1 MSPEEYVSFDDLQK
15 CRVLNLIDEFEEELI
30 HMSGQCMDI
39 GCGPGD
45 VTKNILLPALDPNAV
60 ILEGTDVSKNMI
72 EFAKKTYGNE
82 KRLKFEVLD
91 IQTKSLPEK
100 YISGFDHIFSFHALN
115 WCYNIQ
121 QALENIY
128 CMLRPGGSIL
138 LLIVATHDIF
148 EVMKIM
154 AQDFRFAQ
162 YIQDVKKYISP
173 FNDSAQPRKEL
184 RTLLKNIG
192 FEVHHCSLRETTY
205 SSKNSNHFLSSIISI
220 YPFLDKMSH
229 DQKEEFKKEFTR
241 EFEERKITYKTIQ
254 NNQEQTF
261 VLDLYKIL
269 IVNAQ
274 KKYNNIA

>member
-1 MSPEEYVSFDDLQK
+1 MSPEEYVSFDELQK

-30 HMSGQCMDI
+30 DMSGKCMDI

-45 VTKNILLPALDPNAV
+45 ITKNILLQALDPNAV
-60 ILEGTDVSKNMI
+60 LLGTDISKNMI
-72 EFAKKTYGNE
+72 EFAKKAYGNE
-82 KRLKFEVLD
+82 KRLKFEILD

-115 WCYNIQ
+115 WCYNIR
-121 QALENIY
+121 QAFENIY
-128 CMLRPGGSIL
+128 YMLRPGGSIL

-154 AQDFRFAQ
+154 ARDIRFAP
-162 YIQDVKKYISP
+162 YIQDVKKYVSP
-173 FNDSAQPRKEL
+173 FNDSPQPRKEL
-184 RTLLKNIG
+184 RKLLKNIG

-220 YPFLDKMSH
+220 YPFLDKMPH
-229 DQKEEFKKEFTR
+229 DRKEEFKNEFTR
-241 EFEERKITYKTIQ
+241 EFEKRKITYKTIQ
-254 NNQEQTF
+254 NNQEQRF

-274 KKYNNIA
+274 KVY